1 LWPDGAGIVENTA
14 LGSDAVDVAAET
26 VQALGVLQEMAG
38 AMGDHSTAAW
48 AARHRGAMLK
58 AFQRWWIPS
67 LVRPARWGG
76 PGARSQG
83 LWRSGRRQLT
93 NTSG

>member
-48 AARHRGAMLK
+48 AARHR
-58 AFQRWWIPS
+58 
-67 LVRPARWGG
+67 WGG